1 MNNQNDPQTILPGK
15 LGNPNLSIETDPRTD
30 PRIAAAFK
38 MAATL
43 PSPEAPD
50 ATRASIQAAI
60 EYTKTFED
68 AGAIGHSASPGDEQ
82 PSAYGFRPV
91 RPSGSN
97 ELMGRRAH

>member
-38 MAATL
+38 MAASL

-50 ATRASIQAAI
+50 ATRASIQ
-60 EYTKTFED
+60 
-68 AGAIGHSASPGDEQ
+68 
-82 PSAYGFRPV
+82 
-91 RPSGSN
+91 SGYRIYKN
-97 ELMGRRAH
+97 I

>member
-50 ATRASIQAAI
+50 ATRASIQ
-60 EYTKTFED
+60 
-68 AGAIGHSASPGDEQ
+68 
-82 PSAYGFRPV
+82 
-91 RPSGSN
+91 
-97 ELMGRRAH
+97 